1 MGIFDNYVPP
11 KIEPKK
17 CDNTIMRCDGNF
29 REVFQTIVGETEE
42 SYYYIESR
50 LNVLLI
56 IGYLGILLNGAL
68 IIFSLSSWEAK
79 DFLYILGIVLSSM
92 AIGLYYI
99 LQDNLEEAKKQMLK
113 TFKRKEEDL
122 AENRAR
128 CERRYLILQS
138 DFQKKEKL
146 LEEERI
152 GYERKHRDLQS
163 DFQKKEEE
171 LKAEYNHKYVALEE
185 ERVGYERRYECQKEE
200 LNKLLKE
207 THPFCKVAELYKDAY
222 LHVFGDTQPSHINIY
237 QYKLMEYRIKVLQ
250 QVFPE
255 IEKYIVEEDELE
267 TITAYLNDNRCNAR
281 YWLSDEEYEQCKND
295 EVRME
300 QLALDRYFSS
310 NKRTK
315 WEIGRDYEMFYGN
328 YLYSKGYEVKYNGI
342 EKGLLDKG
350 IDLIACDEKVIWIIQ
365 CKNWGHF
372 GTIYSKT
379 VMQLYGAKEWYK
391 KTHPDDGREIK
402 AELVTSSNITD
413 EAKEIAELLD
423 VKCKPYMDIKRF
435 PSIKLNVNSRGE
447 KIYHL
452 PFDRD
457 YDRTEIKNKE
467 EGYAVTI
474 EEAKRRGFRR
484 AYKPTLSNT
493 D

>member
-1 MGIFDNYVPP
+1 MGIFYDGWKEEMINQRSEMFNATASKGKLQNFPQTVIYDSDDNFSYV
-11 KIEPKK
+11 
-17 CDNTIMRCDGNF
+17 D
-29 REVFQTIVGETEE
+29 
-42 SYYYIESR
+42 SR
-50 LNVLLI
+50 LNILLI
-56 IGYLGILLNGAL
+56 IGYLGILSNGAL
-68 IIFSLSSWEAK
+68 IIFSLSSWETIC
-79 DFLYILGIVLSSM
+79 FLYVLGMVLSS
-92 AIGLYYI
+92 IVVGLYYV
-99 LQDNLEEAKKQMLK
+99 LQNNLEETKKWMFDI
-113 TFKRKEEDL
+113 FKRKEDE
-122 AENRAR
+122 
-128 CERRYLILQS
+128 
-138 DFQKKEKL
+138 
-146 LEEERI
+146 LEEKRI
-152 GYERKHRDLQS
+152 
-163 DFQKKEEE
+163 
-171 LKAEYNHKYVALEE
+171 
-185 ERVGYERRYECQKEE
+185 GYERRYECQKED

-342 EKGLLDKG
+342 EKGLLDNG

-391 KTHPDDGREIK
+391 KMHPDDGREIK

-413 EAKEIAELLD
+413 EAKGIAELLD

-484 AYKPTLSNT
+484 AYRNT
-493 D
+493 N